1 MRTIRNEIGAVQLVV
16 LAAAAIFLAVSLGA
30 ATGLVTKRSGGHATA
45 SGTAAS
51 ADYGPPM
58 MVGKIETPD
67 ITESS
72 GLSAS
77 ECQDVLWTHN
87 DAGNAPLVFAMD
99 TTGKH
104 LGTWKVEGANS
115 VDWESIATHRDA
127 SGKCFL
133 LIADFGDNDE
143 RRESVEIYRIAEPSI
158 SPESASSNAANPL
171 TTASAEVMRYTY
183 SDGSQNA
190 ETILVHPKSGDVYI
204 VTKEK
209 AGPAGVHRIAQQYGR
224 SEILRTQRIAEVS
237 VPSTPEGLLTGG
249 SFSPDGTRLMLCDK
263 KGGYEFVLP
272 PGSANVDDIWKQ
284 RPVFVNVGDRK
295 QGEGVSYGRD
305 GVSLYASS
313 EKKHAPLYVIKRRAA

>member
-1 MRTIRNEIGAVQLVV
+1 LFLVLS
-16 LAAAAIFLAVSLGA
+16 LAAASGLVSKRDDGVAGSADNVAA
-30 ATGLVTKRSGGHATA
+30 AT
-45 SGTAAS
+45 
-51 ADYGPPM
+51 DYGPPV
-58 MVGKIETPD
+58 MVGKIETAD

-99 TTGKH
+99 LTGKH
-104 LGTWKVEGANS
+104 LGTWKVEGAKS

-127 SGKCFL
+127 SGRCFL

-143 RRESVEIYRIAEPSI
+143 RRESVEIYRIPEPAI
-158 SPESASSNAANPL
+158 TGKTASSTAANPL
-171 TTASAEVMRYTY
+171 PTAGVEVMRYTY
-183 SDGSQNA
+183 ADGSQNA
-190 ETILVHPKSGDVYI
+190 ETLLVHPRSGDIYV

-209 AGPAGVHRIAQQYGR
+209 SGPAGVHRIKQQYG
-224 SEILRTQRIAEVS
+224 SPDVLTTEKVGDVS

-272 PGSANVDDIWKQ
+272 AGSTNVDDIWKQ
-284 RPVFVNVGDRK
+284 KPALVDVGDRK

-313 EKKHAPLYVIKRRAA
+313 EKKHAPLYVITRKSS

>member
-1 MRTIRNEIGAVQLVV
+1 MRKEIGSVQFVA
-16 LAAAAIFLAVSLGA
+16 LAAAALFLVFSLVAASGVVTKGARTLSSPAVS
-30 ATGLVTKRSGGHATA
+30 TEP
-45 SGTAAS
+45 S
-51 ADYGPPM
+51 AEYGPPV

-87 DAGNAPLVFAMD
+87 DAGNAPLIFAMD

-104 LGTWKVEGANS
+104 LGTWKVEGSNS

-143 RRESVEIYRIAEPSI
+143 RRESVEIYRVAEPRA
-158 SPESASSNAANPL
+158 SAETSSSSAASPL
-171 TTASAEVMRYTY
+171 TTERVEVMRYTY

-209 AGPAGVHRIAQQYGR
+209 SGPAGVHRIAQQYGR
-224 SEILRTQRIAEVS
+224 PEILKTEKVAEVS

-272 PGSANVDDIWKQ
+272 AGAAGIDDIWKQ
-284 RPVFVNVGDRK
+284 KPIPVNVGDRK

-313 EKKHAPLYVIKRRAA
+313 EKKHAPLYVIKRKA

>member
-1 MRTIRNEIGAVQLVV
+1 MRKEMGSVQFVV
-16 LAAAAIFLAVSLGA
+16 LAAAALFLAFSLVA
-30 ATGLVTKRSGGHATA
+30 ASGIVTKGPRTA
-45 SGTAAS
+45 SGSDVSEAPST
-51 ADYGPPM
+51 DYGPPL

-87 DAGNAPLVFAMD
+87 DAGNAPLIFAMD

-115 VDWESIATHRDA
+115 IDWESIATHRDA

-143 RRESVEIYRIAEPSI
+143 RRESVEIYRIPEPTPSAETS
-158 SPESASSNAANPL
+158 SSNAASPL
-171 TTASAEVMRYTY
+171 TTERAEVMRYTY

-190 ETILVHPKSGDVYI
+190 ETILVHPKSGDIFI

-209 AGPAGVHRIAQQYGR
+209 SGPAGVHRIAQQYGR
-224 SEILRTQRIAEVS
+224 PEVLRTEKVAEVS

-249 SFSPDGTRLMLCDK
+249 SFSPDGTRLMWCDK

-272 PGSANVDDIWKQ
+272 PGASNIDDIWKQ
-284 RPVFVNVGDRK
+284 KPVAVNVGDRK

-313 EKKHAPLYVIKRRAA
+313 EKKHAPLYVIKRKV

>member
-1 MRTIRNEIGAVQLVV
+1 MKKEMGSVQLAV
-16 LAAAAIFLAVSLGA
+16 LAAAGIFVTLSLVAAFGLSGKRSVSIAA
-30 ATGLVTKRSGGHATA
+30 ATDAAT
-45 SGTAAS
+45 SS
-51 ADYGPPM
+51 EYGPPV

-272 PGSANVDDIWKQ
+272 AGASNVDDIWRQK
-284 RPVFVNVGDRK
+284 PVLVNVGDRK

-305 GVSLYASS
+305 GISLYASS
-313 EKKHAPLYVIKRRAA
+313 EKKHAPLYVIKRKA